1 MRGDSQQ
8 APRLNLR
15 GMQAYFRM
23 GEAERVQGRR
33 FFVLAV
39 TLIVVVVVQGVA
51 LSRMAPLKERV
62 PYFIEVDSSTGEVR
76 ASDRVASRFAP
87 DESSI
92 RYHLARWSVNLLMVD
107 QHSRDLRLP
116 ETATLLRGDA
126 VQQWS
131 ELLKREAPIQKLFDD
146 PEYRQQARVISLAF
160 LQKETVLVRL
170 ELTDNRR
177 GNRRVQITL
186 SYAIIPPQSE
196 EDVLRN
202 PLGLWITNFGVNDER
217 V

>member
-1 MRGDSQQ
+1 
-8 APRLNLR
+8 
-15 GMQAYFRM
+15 MQAYFRM

-33 FFVLAV
+33 FFILAV

-51 LSRMAPLKERV
+51 LSRMAPLKERI

-76 ASDRVASRFAP
+76 ASDRVAARFAP

-92 RYHLARWSVNLLMVD
+92 RYHLARWSENLLMVD

-116 ETATLLRGDA
+116 ETAQLLRGDA
-126 VQQWS
+126 VEQWS
-131 ELLKREAPIQKLFDD
+131 ALLKREAPIQKLVDD

-160 LQKETVLVRL
+160 LPKETALIRL

-196 EDVLRN
+196 DDVLRN
-202 PLGLWITNFGVNDER
+202 PLGLWITNFGVTDER

>member
-33 FFVLAV
+33 SFVLAV

-76 ASDRVASRFAP
+76 ASDRVATRFAP

-92 RYHLARWSVNLLMVD
+92 RFHLARWSVNLLMVD

-116 ETATLLRGDA
+116 ETAILLRGDA

-131 ELLKREAPIQKLFDD
+131 EFLKREAPIQKLFDD

-160 LQKETVLVRL
+160 LPKETVLVRL
-170 ELTDNRR
+170 ELTDNR
-177 GNRRVQITL
+177 GANRRVQITL